1 LQHFGWLQRSD
12 RRSFQRIP
20 RISLCKVLTRAV
32 ICTTLNVV
40 RETSADVVSHVL
52 TSKLEDYMNFSARD
66 GLSARTIAFTASPA
80 AQAPAAPHAAPGWF
94 SNSSN
99 ATSAAAHLVEEP
111 ALVERPRVKP
121 TTQTLLRGQELF
133 NPAIGQ
139 GMIYIVRS
147 GCIRLYKVLPDGRS
161 INLGLLGPNTIFTQ
175 EDTSEGIASGSIAEA
190 LVDSTVSVVEGSS
203 LAALIADSPEL
214 AVAIV
219 AGMTRRM
226 TELQTL
232 VEHLLVRDTAVRLA
246 TTLISLAGRFGRPT
260 ADGLTSIALPLTHQG
275 LANMI
280 GSNRVTV
287 TRKLLELQETGQV
300 KSLGRNALA
309 VDIEGLRHFAQ
320 AANEAR

>member
-1 LQHFGWLQRSD
+1 
-12 RRSFQRIP
+12 
-20 RISLCKVLTRAV
+20 
-32 ICTTLNVV
+32 
-40 RETSADVVSHVL
+40 
-52 TSKLEDYMNFSARD
+52 MNFSARD
-66 GLSARTIAFTASPA
+66 GLSARTVAFTASPA
-80 AQAPAAPHAAPGWF
+80 TSSQSATHAAPGWF
-94 SNSSN
+94 SNSAN
-99 ATSAAAHLVEEP
+99 AHNASAQVVEEP
-111 ALVERPRVKP
+111 VVERPRVKP

-175 EDTSEGIASGSIAEA
+175 EDTSDGIASGAIAEA
-190 LVDSTVSVVEGSS
+190 IVDSTVSVVEGSS
-203 LAALIADSPEL
+203 LATLIQESPEL

-219 AGMTRRM
+219 TGMSRRM

-246 TTLISLAGRFGRPT
+246 TTLIGLAQRFGRPT

-287 TRKLLELQETGQV
+287 TRKLLELQESGHV

-309 VDIEGLRHFAQ
+309 VDIDALRQFAQ
-320 AANEAR
+320 AANESR

>member
-1 LQHFGWLQRSD
+1 
-12 RRSFQRIP
+12 
-20 RISLCKVLTRAV
+20 
-32 ICTTLNVV
+32 
-40 RETSADVVSHVL
+40 
-52 TSKLEDYMNFSARD
+52 MNFSARD
-66 GLSARTIAFTASPA
+66 GLSARTVAYTASPSTSSA
-80 AQAPAAPHAAPGWF
+80 TAPHAAPGWF
-94 SNSSN
+94 SNSRTTHA
-99 ATSAAAHLVEEP
+99 ATAQVVDEP
-111 ALVERPRVKP
+111 TVERPRVKP

-175 EDTSEGIASGSIAEA
+175 EDTSDGIASGAIAEA
-190 LVDSTVSVVEGSS
+190 LVDSTVSVVEGNS
-203 LAALIADSPEL
+203 LATLIQESPEL

-219 AGMTRRM
+219 TGMSRRM

-246 TTLISLAGRFGRPT
+246 TTLIGLGQRFGRPT
-260 ADGLTSIALPLTHQG
+260 ADGMTSIALPLTHQG

-287 TRKLLELQETGQV
+287 TRKLLELQESGHV

-309 VDIEGLRHFAQ
+309 VDIDALRTFAQ
-320 AANEAR
+320 AANESR